1 VSSRSAVI
9 IKLSCHHSRYF
20 LYAAHVIN
28 DAATYLLICLHR
40 SCKQCYNARRARL
53 AKRMAEEASAAHKRD
68 TNRTVEPGVTELIC
82 GLLSL
87 DPAKRLT
94 ASQTLQ
100 LDYLSA
106 QQHAIAAPLPVDEE
120 DDGM

>member
-1 VSSRSAVI
+1 LYNNI
-9 IKLSCHHSRYF
+9 IH
-20 LYAAHVIN
+20 
-28 DAATYLLICLHR
+28 
-40 SCKQCYNARRARL
+40 RARL

-82 GLLSL
+82 GLLAL

-94 ASQTLQ
+94 AAQTLQ

-106 QQHAIAAPLPVDEE
+106 QQHAIAVPLPIDEE

>member
-1 VSSRSAVI
+1 
-9 IKLSCHHSRYF
+9 
-20 LYAAHVIN
+20 
-28 DAATYLLICLHR
+28 
-40 SCKQCYNARRARL
+40 
-53 AKRMAEEASAAHKRD
+53 MAEEASAAHKRD